1 MIGREILSQGFDVHI
16 TQNSLVISKPKIINA
31 CSKTT
36 EDEIDINMIDTD
48 VISNDKS
55 RLISVFEKFKDSFI
69 TGFPR
74 TRVSTGKLEI
84 RLIDPNVTVQR
95 SPYRLSEEE
104 RRIVREIIGELIK
117 ANIVRPS
124 NSSYANPMLLV
135 KKKDGSDRLCVD
147 FRELNKN
154 TVADRYPL
162 PLTPDQIARLQQ
174 ARYLISLDMT
184 TGFHQ
189 IPIHPN
195 STEYTAFVTPDGQ
208 YEYITMPFGLKKM
221 HRPFFRGPFSMP

>member
-1 MIGREILSQGFDVHI
+1 
-16 TQNSLVISKPKIINA
+16 
-31 CSKTT
+31 
-36 EDEIDINMIDTD
+36 
-48 VISNDKS
+48 
-55 RLISVFEKFKDSFI
+55 
-69 TGFPR
+69 
-74 TRVSTGKLEI
+74 
-84 RLIDPNVTVQR
+84 
-95 SPYRLSEEE
+95 
-104 RRIVREIIGELIK
+104 
-117 ANIVRPS
+117 
-124 NSSYANPMLLV
+124 MLLV

-208 YEYITMPFGLKKM
+208 YGYITMPFGLKKM